1 MDRKN
6 MSGRGGES
14 AVPEHGPQ
22 EGEGNRVLKLLRQE
36 SFKSER
42 LDCKKCNVESAVHD
56 ATEQQFL
63 VLLLGC
69 HMR

>member
-1 MDRKN
+1 

-42 LDCKKCNVESAVHD
+42 LDCKKCNLGNAV
-56 ATEQQFL
+56 
-63 VLLLGC
+63 
-69 HMR
+69 